1 MSTKSTSDGIGQP
14 QPRTAAG
21 PDLGTAGADNPAW
34 AALTGPQASLAE
46 ARGAAVRY
54 PADMAQF
61 AAVRDW
67 TDAEAWDDLAALAR
81 PGEALILAARAI
93 VLPAG
98 RVAAQRATGLQMVAV
113 DVDGAHEAEVLTTE
127 DVPEVLDLVTRTKPG
142 PFLPRTIEFGRY
154 LGIRRNGRLVSMA
167 GERMRGPG
175 WTEISAVCTDDAYRG
190 QGLAARMVRAVAA
203 GIAGRGE
210 TALLHVDQKNSSA
223 IRFYENLGFTVRAE
237 MDFVLLED
245 GGGR

>member
-1 MSTKSTSDGIGQP
+1 M
-14 QPRTAAG
+14 
-21 PDLGTAGADNPAW
+21 
-34 AALTGPQASLAE
+34 
-46 ARGAAVRY
+46 
-54 PADMAQF
+54 
-61 AAVRDW
+61 
-67 TDAEAWDDLAALAR
+67 
-81 PGEALILAARAI
+81 
-93 VLPAG
+93 
-98 RVAAQRATGLQMVAV
+98 VAA
-113 DVDGAHEAEVLTTE
+113 DVEGAHEAEVLTAA

-190 QGLAARMVRAVAA
+190 QGLAARVVRAVAA

-210 TALLHVDQKNSSA
+210 TALLHVDRKNSSA

-237 MDFVLLED
+237 MDFVLLEA